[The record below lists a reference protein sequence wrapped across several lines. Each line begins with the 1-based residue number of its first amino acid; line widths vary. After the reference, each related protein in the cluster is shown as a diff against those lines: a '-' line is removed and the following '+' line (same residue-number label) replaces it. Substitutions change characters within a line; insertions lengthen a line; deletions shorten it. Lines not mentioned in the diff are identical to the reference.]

1 MMLPLAAYEVAVI
14 DHTYFVHVHV
24 LRCHSWCFDIR
35 QVLSGIRDK
44 HGHSLD
50 EVITDLPTLPEF
62 PGLSR
67 KNDAYPLPR
76 VLVQNS
82 RARAEFV
89 CAARCAC
96 NCA

>member
-50 EVITDLPTLPEF
+50 EVLQLYWGALAILSTLQVYTYACCVP
-62 PGLSR
+62 
-67 KNDAYPLPR
+67 
-76 VLVQNS
+76 QNIG
-82 RARAEFV
+82 A
-89 CAARCAC
+89 
-96 NCA
+96 